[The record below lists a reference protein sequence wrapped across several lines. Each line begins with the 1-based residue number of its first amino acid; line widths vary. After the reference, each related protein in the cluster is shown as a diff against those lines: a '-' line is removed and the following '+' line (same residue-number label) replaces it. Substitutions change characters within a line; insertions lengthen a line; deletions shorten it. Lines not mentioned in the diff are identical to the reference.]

1 MYALAYAIGAA
12 LTSTVEG
19 FMAAHSLTRYAWLS
33 IAAAMVTMGLKLLAW
48 RLTGSVGLL
57 SDALESLVNLGG
69 AVMALMML
77 RIAMQPPDSDHAYG
91 HSKAEYFSS
100 GFEGMLIFIAGG
112 LIIWQAL
119 PSLFNPQSLQQAW
132 LGLVVSA
139 VAAAV
144 NLIVSRI
151 LLKAGRKYRSITL
164 EADSHHLMS
173 DVWTSAGILIGVA
186 LVAMTGWRVLDPLIA
201 IAVAINILWTGV
213 RLVRESADG
222 LMDAAWSADDLQTLD
237 KVLDQ
242 FRGGKVDFHAIR
254 TRRAAAQRF
263 VSFHLLV
270 PGAWPVQQAHELAE
284 RVEGRLSEL
293 MPGVIA
299 ISHIEP
305 IEDPASYADATHL
318 GSSASLMNQAASE
331 KG

>member
-1 MYALAYAIGAA
+1 MVAP
-12 LTSTVEG
+12 
-19 FMAAHSLTRYAWLS
+19 SLTRYAWLS
-33 IAAAMVTMGLKLLAW
+33 IATAILTMGLKLVAW

-100 GFEGMLIFIAGG
+100 GFEGMLILIAGG
-112 LIIWQAL
+112 LIIWQAV
-119 PSLFNPQSLQQAW
+119 PSLFNPHPLEQAW
-132 LGLVVSA
+132 IGLLVSA
-139 VAAAV
+139 AAAVV
-144 NLIVSRI
+144 NLIVAQI
-151 LLKAGRKYRSITL
+151 LKKAGRQHRSITL
-164 EADSHHLMS
+164 EADSHHLMT
-173 DVWTSAGILIGVA
+173 DVWTSIGILMGVA
-186 LVAMTGWRVLDPLIA
+186 LVAISGWRVLDPLIA
-201 IAVAINILWTGV
+201 IAVALNILWTGIK
-213 RLVRESADG
+213 LLRESADG
-222 LMDAAWSADDLQTLD
+222 LMDAAWGDDDLHTLD
-237 KVLDQ
+237 EVLKEFSDANVQ
-242 FRGGKVDFHAIR
+242 FHAIR

-293 MPGVIA
+293 MPGVTA

-305 IEDPASYADATHL
+305 IEDPASYADATHGVL
-318 GSSASLMNQAASE
+318 ATATRNRS
-331 KG
+331 

>member
-1 MYALAYAIGAA
+1 MYAPACAHGRVPNP
-12 LTSTVEG
+12 TVKN
-19 FMAAHSLTRYAWLS
+19 FMVAPSLTRYAWLS
-33 IAAAMVTMGLKLLAW
+33 IATAILTMGLKLVAW

-100 GFEGMLIFIAGG
+100 GFEGMLILIAGG
-112 LIIWQAL
+112 LIIWQAV
-119 PSLFNPQSLQQAW
+119 PSLFNPHPLEQAW
-132 LGLVVSA
+132 IGLLVSA
-139 VAAAV
+139 AAAVV
-144 NLIVSRI
+144 NLIVAQI
-151 LLKAGRKYRSITL
+151 LKKAGRQHRSITL
-164 EADSHHLMS
+164 EADSHHLMT
-173 DVWTSAGILIGVA
+173 DVWTSIGILMGVA
-186 LVAMTGWRVLDPLIA
+186 LVAISGWRVLDPLIA
-201 IAVAINILWTGV
+201 IAVALNILWTGIK
-213 RLVRESADG
+213 LLRESADG
-222 LMDAAWSADDLQTLD
+222 LMDAAWGDDDLHTLD
-237 KVLDQ
+237 EVLKEFSDANVQ
-242 FRGGKVDFHAIR
+242 FHAIR

-293 MPGVIA
+293 MPGVTA

-305 IEDPASYADATHL
+305 IEDPASYADATHGVL
-318 GSSASLMNQAASE
+318 ATATRNRS
-331 KG
+331 